1 MPIYLIKSLLS
12 IPLTLLVL
20 FGMFTM
26 FEIFG
31 RAEKKHDSEK
41 LRRLHVIGGMLYTI
55 LFIVISYFCLDSITR
70 TQAEL
75 SPRGTIHA
83 LLASTVVVLIAIK
96 SLFLRS
102 YRQFYGQVRI
112 LGLLISVLSI
122 LMIGSS
128 AGYYFLAPGGS
139 AGNYIRQQGITS
151 ETAPSKWIVRTDSE
165 SIRRGNLLYNEKCII
180 CHDPLGTAAKLG
192 IPGHRGILK
201 HPRLPISKKPATAE
215 NIADQLRNPVGKMP
229 SFAYLSD
236 EEILDVIAFVNTL

>member
-31 RAEKKHDSEK
+31 RTEKKHDIEK
-41 LRRLHVIGGMLYTI
+41 LRRLHILGGMLYI
-55 LFIVISYFCLDSITR
+55 VLFIVISYFCLDSMAR

-75 SPRGTIHA
+75 SPRATVHA
-83 LLASTVVVLIAIK
+83 LLASAVAVLVVIK
-96 SLFLRS
+96 SFFLRS
-102 YRQFYGQVRI
+102 YRQFYGQARI

-128 AGYYFLAPGGS
+128 AGYYFLVTGWP
-139 AGNYIRQQGITS
+139 AGNYIPPKRMTS
-151 ETAPSKWIVRTDSE
+151 ETEPSKWIVRTDSD
-165 SIRRGNLLYNEKCII
+165 SIRRGKQLYDEKCII
-180 CHDPLGTAAKLG
+180 CHDPHGTSTLGV
-192 IPGHRGILK
+192 PGHKGILQ
-201 HPRLPISKKPATAE
+201 HTRLPISKKPVTAE
-215 NIADQLRNPVGKMP
+215 NIANQLRNPVGKMP

-236 EEILDVIAFVNTL
+236 EDILDIIAFLNTL